1 MGILDPDEGRIRPV
15 PVYQDPFLRPGFKPE
30 DARPP
35 PVNNP
40 PPEDKPEPENI
51 PAQLTPEQQ
60 AAIAGVGI
68 FEGSDPVT
76 LQEQESKPM
85 TDDQKYMLIGLA
97 VLAAFFGYSKR

>member
-1 MGILDPDEGRIRPV
+1 MGILDPDEGRMRPV
-15 PVYQDPFLRPGFKPE
+15 GVLNYDPGLFIGDQFRKPVVDK
-30 DARPP
+30 
-35 PVNNP
+35 P

-76 LQEQESKPM
+76 PQEQESKPM